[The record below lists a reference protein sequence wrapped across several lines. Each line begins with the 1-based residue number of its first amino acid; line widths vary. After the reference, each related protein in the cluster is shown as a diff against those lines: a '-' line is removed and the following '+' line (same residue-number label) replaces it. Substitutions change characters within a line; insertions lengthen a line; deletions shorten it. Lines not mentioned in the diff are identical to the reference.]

1 MKRCD
6 LCRKKR
12 CLVGKKVIFVDKI
25 STLGPQNKRR
35 RGGGFGEKEGI
46 VVASEGAKALDGTV
60 SCCWL
65 LRFINI
71 PLFFQKEGGESENQ
85 RS

>member
-6 LCRKKR
+6 LFRKKR

-25 STLGPQNKRR
+25 STLGAPKTKE
-35 RGGGFGEKEGI
+35 RGGWEKEGI
-46 VVASEGAKALDGTV
+46 MVASEGAKALDGSV
-60 SCCWL
+60 SCWL

>member
-35 RGGGFGEKEGI
+35 RG
-46 VVASEGAKALDGTV
+46 VVLGKKKGLWWRLKG
-60 SCCWL
+60 L
-65 LRFINI
+65 KL
-71 PLFFQKEGGESENQ
+71 
-85 RS
+85 

>member
-1 MKRCD
+1 MFG
-6 LCRKKR
+6 
-12 CLVGKKVIFVDKI
+12 GKKSDICR
-25 STLGPQNKRR
+25 QNFNFGAPKQKEE
-35 RGGGFGEKEGI
+35 GGGFGEKEGI